1 MTAWHETAARGLR
14 AATRALPLLILTLL
28 LGTLLAATAT
38 AAPRIGVLTMQ
49 PGEVFF
55 ERFGHNAIVV
65 EHGDGSEPTS
75 YNFGYFDPDEPDFLA
90 RVVAGT
96 MRYRLVA
103 LPLEVDLAQYRASG
117 RGVAVQWL
125 NLDAKEANAL
135 AAMLE
140 VNARPENAVYDY
152 RYFTDNCSTR
162 VRDALDAATGG
173 QLKRPLTASS
183 QGNTFRFEAVRL
195 ALPDPWMGIGFHL
208 GLSARADRPLSRWD
222 EAFIPMRLAESLRT
236 IERADGRPLVQAEVE
251 LLPHRLPLPPAEP
264 PQWRIE
270 AGLLGLALAFG
281 LLWLGKRAPR
291 AVAGFAGA
299 FWLFAGVAGCVLA
312 FLWLG
317 SEHEFAFANENL
329 LLLPPLALLL
339 LPGALRAM
347 RGKPPGRF
355 FAAMLMLVLVLAAGY
370 GFLKLMPFMRQQNVE
385 WVFLLL
391 PLHWALA
398 RHFRRL
404 AAGPSRG
411 G

>member
-1 MTAWHETAARGLR
+1 VRLA
-14 AATRALPLLILTLL
+14 ILL
-28 LGTLLAATAT
+28 LGLLAAASAIAT
-38 AAPRIGVLTMQ
+38 PRIGVLTMQ

-65 EHGDGSEPTS
+65 DRGDGSEPTS
-75 YNFGYFDPDEPDFLA
+75 YNFGYFDPGEPDFVP
-90 RVVAGT
+90 RFIAGT

-103 LPLEVDLAQYRASG
+103 LPLGDDLAQYRASG
-117 RGVAVQWL
+117 RGVSVQWL
-125 NLDAKEANAL
+125 DLDATEAGAL

-173 QLKRPLTASS
+173 LLKRPLTASS
-183 QGNTFRFEAVRL
+183 QGNTYRFEAVRL
-195 ALPDPWMGIGFHL
+195 ALPDAWMGIGFHL

-222 EAFIPMRLAESLRT
+222 EAFIPMRLADSLRT
-236 IERADGRPLVQAEVE
+236 IERADGRPLVQSEAE
-251 LLPHRLPLPPAEP
+251 LLPHRLPAPPAEM

-281 LLWLGKRAPR
+281 LLWLGRRAPR
-291 AVAGFAGA
+291 AVAGIAA
-299 FWLFAGVAGCVLA
+299 LFWLGAGLAGSTLA

-317 SEHEFAFANENL
+317 SGHDFAWGNENL
-329 LLLPPLALLL
+329 LLLPPIALLL
-339 LPGALRAM
+339 LPGAIQAL
-347 RGKPPGRF
+347 RGKAPGRF
-355 FAAMLMLVLVLAAGY
+355 FDAVLLLVLVLAFGY
-370 GFLKLMPFMRQQNVE
+370 AFLKLMPFMRQQNVE

-404 AAGPSRG
+404 AAGAKRG